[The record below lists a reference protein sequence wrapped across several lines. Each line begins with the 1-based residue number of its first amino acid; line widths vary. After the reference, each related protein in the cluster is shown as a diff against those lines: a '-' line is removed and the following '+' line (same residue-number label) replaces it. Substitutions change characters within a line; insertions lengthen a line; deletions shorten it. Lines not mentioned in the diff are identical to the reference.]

1 MPITNFA
8 GFKNKEIYD
17 YMIDHKS
24 IMEYYV
30 SLIYTNNQIYT
41 KKQIIDLLR
50 STSQSKIK
58 HIMLDILQIK
68 NALCVY
74 ESKQDLHL
82 SWKN

>member
-1 MPITNFA
+1 MPIDNFV
-8 GFKNKEIYD
+8 GLKHKEIYD
-17 YMIDHKS
+17 YMTDNKS

-30 SLIYTNNQIYT
+30 SLIYTHNHVYT
-41 KKQIIDLLR
+41 KKQIIELIQ

-58 HIMLDILQIK
+58 HMMADILQLK